1 MLVLDDGMIMVFDD
15 GMMMVSEDG
24 MMLVLEDGM
33 MLVLNDGMMLVLD
46 DGIGRWCWSWCHFSH
61 PQSAPAVCTWTN
73 ASNHGSQT
81 GNTAGPGSL
90 ICTECMMMIVLLM
103 LMPLMLMPQML
114 MMMIQ

>member
-1 MLVLDDGMIMVFDD
+1 MVLDDGVEVGAI
-15 GMMMVSEDG
+15 
-24 MMLVLEDGM
+24 LA
-33 MLVLNDGMMLVLD
+33 
-46 DGIGRWCWSWCHFSH
+46 SH
-61 PQSAPAVCTWTN
+61 KVHQQSLPWTN
-73 ASNHGSQT
+73 AANHGSQT